1 MKPVRA
7 VPTLMY
13 RLVGVVALTVAGAT
27 GAQAQ
32 ASAPFESPTRVPA
45 DIDALTHLFESRD
58 PVKFLRER
66 AKPLDLTNV
75 QRDSLKKLEQ
85 GLERVRRPMLKRLKS
100 EMPEARLPGQQ
111 LEISAL
117 PTVTRVLV
125 DSLSRTT
132 DRYGEWAWGQ
142 LGEAQLAQALELR
155 AKWTPA
161 KYSPNEGRKAY
172 RVTQMGPP

>member
-1 MKPVRA
+1 MKPVRVA
-7 VPTLMY
+7 PTLI
-13 RLVGVVALTVAGAT
+13 RILGVVALALAGAT
-27 GAQAQ
+27 GAHAQ
-32 ASAPFESPTRVPA
+32 ASTTFESPTRVPA

-85 GLERVRRPMLKRLKS
+85 GLERVRRPMLKRLER

-117 PTVTRVLV
+117 PAVTRVLV
-125 DSLSRTT
+125 DSLSRAI

-142 LGEAQLAQALELR
+142 LSEAQLAQALELR
-155 AKWTPA
+155 AQWTPA
-161 KYSPNEGRKAY
+161 KYAPNEGRKAY
-172 RVTQMGPP
+172 RVTRMGPP